1 MLQATFAWNPE
12 KLQNMLHTPHMNDDY
27 CSQCEEKKQNKNQE
41 NMLSFDCRQNKKK
54 KIENET
60 KKTLLQLTT
69 YVMCHKL
76 NSDFSKLCLLS

>member
-1 MLQATFAWNPE
+1 MG
-12 KLQNMLHTPHMNDDY
+12 
-27 CSQCEEKKQNKNQE
+27 SQCEEKTKQKSR
-41 NMLSFDCRQNKKK
+41 NMLSFDKKK

-60 KKTLLQLTT
+60 KRKQTLLQLTT

>member
-1 MLQATFAWNPE
+1 MTTIAHSV
-12 KLQNMLHTPHMNDDY
+12 K
-27 CSQCEEKKQNKNQE
+27 KKQNKNQE
-41 NMLSFDCRQNKKK
+41 NMLSFDKKK

-76 NSDFSKLCLLS
+76 NSDFSKLCLLSWPDALEFWRKIKKKWISHKKITQMP